1 MNNEETEEFLR
12 KQIRENLAEIEKKET
27 SSKKWFSIG
36 GLEFGPERQ
45 KTWSSGLEKATGLSD
60 KQKAENKKAEEE
72 AKFLF
77 DVMHVMASY
86 LSDLIVV
93 NSTLD
98 NYGRKKIKKIGKE
111 VLKISNTYSRDK
123 LSQLVKTGDDKKNKE
138 VVKKTLRSLK
148 NDYVKNI
155 NNNLRKLISRGF
167 TIRKLKKSDLV
178 YKNELGDEIYLGPKL
193 AEIIEKIQKL
203 K

>member
-1 MNNEETEEFLR
+1 L
-12 KQIRENLAEIEKKET
+12 
-27 SSKKWFSIG
+27 SK
-36 GLEFGPERQ
+36 
-45 KTWSSGLEKATGLSD
+45 
-60 KQKAENKKAEEE
+60 
-72 AKFLF
+72 
-77 DVMHVMASY
+77 
-86 LSDLIVV
+86 
-93 NSTLD
+93 
-98 NYGRKKIKKIGKE
+98 
-111 VLKISNTYSRDK
+111 
-123 LSQLVKTGDDKKNKE
+123 LVKTGDDKKNKE